1 MLSKQSP
8 LHKEGA
14 ICSRLLYKYDKKF
27 QNDIGYRNLRKV
39 NTALKK
45 YLSLNLL
52 KDIENFIAALP
63 SENDDDLYLPTRQM
77 LEYIMLRIIAFAEI
91 MVRICVCSK
100 QAAIFY
106 LDRVKRGESHWM
118 SLLPYALLSRIWSMS
133 MVLVQHSTIWYS
145 NLYIYLDKLQLKGL
159 PFLPDSYELP
169 EDLEQW
175 LDLKNID
182 NFGRFDWAQ
191 RKNIDVDNS
200 LIEDDDNDLLDN
212 ILDYVNKM
220 SKDETVSDE
229 EDKIQPLLVIPVP
242 SMDQIQ
248 VTSSTNVDHGVALSR
263 ESFKVLLQSN
273 KEGPPTPPPQ
283 EKYVEHTY
291 KKITSTDAL
300 KAFINREEDFRNQ
313 SNRRSL
319 TKHLS
324 LMQWHSLKNSL
335 LQLCDTDSKRKLNKT
350 FYKLW
355 KEKCLDYLQL
365 KKL

>member
-1 MLSKQSP
+1 MVNNIFKLLSKQSP

-14 ICSRLLYKYDKKF
+14 ICSRFLYKYDKKF

-52 KDIENFIAALP
+52 KDIESFIAALP

-77 LEYIMLRIIAFAEI
+77 LEYIMLRIIAFAKI
-91 MVRICVCSK
+91 MLRICVCSK
-100 QAAIFY
+100 QAAVFY

-133 MVLVQHSTIWYS
+133 MVLLQHSTIWYS
-145 NLYIYLDKLQLKGL
+145 NLYVYLNKLQLKGL
-159 PFLPDSYELP
+159 PFLPVNYELP

-175 LDLKNID
+175 LDMKNID

-191 RKNIDVDNS
+191 KKTIDPS
-200 LIEDDDNDLLDN
+200 TLLEDDDNDLLDN

-220 SKDETVSDE
+220 NEDETVSDE
-229 EDKIQPLLVIPVP
+229 ENKFQPMLINPVP
-242 SMDQIQ
+242 SKDQIQ
-248 VTSSTNVDHGVALSR
+248 VTISTNIDHGVALSR
-263 ESFKVLLQSN
+263 ESFKALL
-273 KEGPPTPPPQ
+273 KEAPPPPPPP

-291 KKITSTDAL
+291 KKLTNTDAL
-300 KAFINREEDFRNQ
+300 KAFIEREEDFRNQ

-324 LMQWHSLKNSL
+324 FMQWLNLKNSL
-335 LQLCDTDSKRKLNKT
+335 LQLCDTESKRKLNKN
-350 FYKLW
+350 FYKIW
-355 KEKCLDYLQL
+355 KEKCLEYL
-365 KKL
+365 